1 MAASR
6 PLKWSYHLQGLEAQF
21 ARCLVSHQHCD
32 LVYQLLEM
40 LCLGFLVA
48 QDGQLVL
55 NKRMP
60 DNSQRGEFLNA
71 LDHSDPR
78 IPGPAP

>member
-1 MAASR
+1 
-6 PLKWSYHLQGLEAQF
+6 
-21 ARCLVSHQHCD
+21 
-32 LVYQLLEM
+32 M
-40 LCLGFLVA
+40 LRLGFLVA
-48 QDGQLVL
+48 ENRQLVL